1 MRGGECR
8 TGNSGRGA
16 LLIRYL
22 DTSLLVAA
30 LTREAATARVQLW
43 LDQQDVAELVIS
55 DWIITE
61 FASAL
66 SIKIR
71 MNQLRIEDRAKAMS
85 VFTRLTAESLIV
97 MPVTRAHFL
106 AAARFA
112 EQYVLGLRAG
122 DALHVA
128 IAAEQGATICT
139 LDKRLAEAAVM
150 LGVSAELV

>member
-1 MRGGECR
+1 M
-8 TGNSGRGA
+8 
-16 LLIRYL
+16 YL

-30 LTREAATARVQLW
+30 LGKEAATGWAQLW
-43 LDQQDVAELVIS
+43 LSRQDPERLFIS
-55 DWIITE
+55 EWVSTE

-71 MNQLRIEDRAKAMS
+71 TGQLTVEDRARVAGP
-85 VFTRLTAESLIV
+85 FTRLKAESLIV
-97 MPVTRAHFL
+97 VPMAREHFV

-112 EQYVLGLRAG
+112 DQFAIGLRAG

-128 IAAEQGATICT
+128 VAAGLGASICT
-139 LDKRLAEAAVM
+139 LDRRLAEGAVA